1 MRTRFRL
8 IRLTTLLIA
17 VTVGGCQTTAEKGGV
32 SDQLIAFPGRP
43 ETPRFYFERTVL
55 GTADVRQ
62 DTEEEALR
70 ALLVGGP
77 NRQGEGFSKPFDVA
91 VHQGRVFVSDTVMRA
106 VQVLDFVDG
115 RAFRIGDE
123 GGPGGLQKP
132 LGLAVDRAG
141 NLFVCDTT
149 MRTVQVYDRDGNY
162 LHSIGDKESL
172 QRPAGI
178 DVDPEG
184 KRLFV
189 VDTGGVSSQKHH
201 VQVFDVASG
210 ELVRTIGTRGT
221 KDAEFNLPRD
231 VTLGADG
238 LLYITDGGNFRVQVL
253 TQEGTFVRE
262 WGQAGAR
269 YGQFSRP
276 KGIAEDSAGNVYAV
290 DAAFGNFQIFNAEG
304 QLLLFVGSRSA
315 TPGPAKYM
323 LPAGI
328 DVDEDGRI
336 YMIDQF
342 YRKLDVYRPAT
353 LAENAGYLGRRE

>member
-1 MRTRFRL
+1 MHTRS
-8 IRLTTLLIA
+8 RLTRLAILLFATTL
-17 VTVGGCQTTAEKGGV
+17 GGCQTTAEK
-32 SDQLIAFPGRP
+32 SDASVDLAFPGPP

-55 GTADVRQ
+55 GTADVQR
-62 DTEEEALR
+62 DSEEDALR

-106 VQVLDFVDG
+106 VQVLDFAEG

-141 NLFVCDTT
+141 NLFVCDTAL
-149 MRTVQVYDRDGNY
+149 RTIQVYDRDGNY
-162 LHSIGDKESL
+162 QRSIGDKETL

-184 KRLFV
+184 DRLFV
-189 VDTGGVSSQKHH
+189 VDTGGVSSQKHQ
-201 VQVFDVASG
+201 VQVFDATSG

-221 KDAEFNLPRD
+221 QEAEFNLPRD
-231 VTLGADG
+231 VTLGTDG
-238 LLYITDGGNFRVQVL
+238 LLYVTDGGNFRVQVL

-262 WGQAGAR
+262 WGQPGAR

-276 KGIAEDSAGNVYAV
+276 KGIAEDPAGNVYAV

-304 QLLLFVGSRSA
+304 QLLLFVGSRST

-342 YRKLDVYRPAT
+342 YRKLDIYRPAA
-353 LAENAGYLGRRE
+353 LAENAGYLGRKE